1 MIKNERQY
9 KFTKAQVERFE
20 RTLAELRSRRPEDTG
35 LHPLVAKAQED
46 AVSGQI
52 VDLKEEL
59 QMYESMKA
67 GAFSLEQLEVVSE
80 LSNMLIGA
88 RIAQGISQKEL
99 AERIGLKEQ
108 QIQRYEATDYASA
121 SLSRIRE
128 VVSGLSG
135 KTTAR

>member
-9 KFTKAQVERFE
+9 KFTKKQVERFE
-20 RTLAELRSRRPEDTG
+20 RTLAELRSRSPEDAG

-46 AVSGQI
+46 AVSGQV
-52 VDLKEEL
+52 VDMKEEL

-67 GAFSLEQLEVVSE
+67 GIFSLEQLEVVSE

-128 VVSGLSG
+128 VVNGLSG
-135 KTTAR
+135 NATAR